1 MKTSTL
7 IRIAIILA
15 IFLALEL
22 LARSGLVR
30 PGLILPPSV
39 MLQELWSLMQ
49 TGKFWV
55 EVGSSARSILI
66 AFVLAMTVGCTTA
79 VVLHNLPRLRE
90 SIEPLIASYYAL
102 PFFVLYPLL
111 VVLMGMNQAPII
123 AIGFLYAVMAV
134 IVGTLSG
141 LDRIP
146 MVLRRTARVY
156 RMSPLQQALRI
167 SIPAAAPYVFTGAKL
182 AIGYSITGVLGSE
195 FILADS
201 GFGYEV
207 SFAYNNFEDRK
218 MYALLLFL
226 LAVVSLLTMAIYRA
240 EKLVQHRSGP
250 AKAEAERKPVS
261 SVSKLLAALA
271 VACII
276 IGIWQVV
283 HLRVGDEALASP
295 LVTFEHL
302 FVLLGTARFWGH
314 IAETSAALVLAIL
327 ISCILGTLIGVMLG
341 LNRMA
346 SEVSSPMLVTLYS
359 LPKVALYPLV
369 LLFVGIGMASKVTF
383 GAMYGTIPMIL
394 ITMNAIASMNPSYR
408 QTARVL
414 HLSRVQTIGTIVVPA
429 VVPEIVTGIRV
440 SFSITLLGV
449 MIGEMFASTRGLGFL
464 IMNSIN
470 VNDTATMMAV
480 TILVAVVAV
489 TINAALIAMERRIN
503 HVG

>member
-7 IRIAIILA
+7 IRVAIILA
-15 IFLALEL
+15 IFVALEL
-22 LARSGLVR
+22 LARSGMVR
-30 PGLILPPSV
+30 PGLILPPTV
-39 MLQELWSLMQ
+39 MIQELWSLMQ
-49 TGKFWV
+49 TSRFWT

-66 AFVLAMTVGCTTA
+66 AFVLAMSVGCSLA
-79 VVLHNLPRLRE
+79 VVLHNLPRVRE
-90 SIEPLIASYYAL
+90 SLEPLIASYYAL

-111 VVLMGMNQAPII
+111 VVLMGMNQLPII

-146 MVLRRTARVY
+146 LVLRRTARVY
-156 RMSPLQQALRI
+156 RMSPFQQAFRI

-182 AIGYSITGVLGSE
+182 ALGYSITGVLGSE

-226 LAVVSLLTMAIYRA
+226 LLVVSLLTMAIYRA

-250 AKAEAERKPVS
+250 AKAAIERKPVS
-261 SVSKLLAALA
+261 GLSKLLAALA
-271 VACII
+271 VALLIVAV
-276 IGIWQVV
+276 WQVV
-283 HLRVGDEALASP
+283 HLRVGLEALASP
-295 LVTFEHL
+295 SVTFEHL
-302 FVLLGTARFWGH
+302 FVLLGTVRFWGH
-314 IAETSAALVLAIL
+314 ISETALALSLAIL
-327 ISCILGTLIGVMLG
+327 ISCIAGTLIGVLLG

-346 SEVSSPMLVTLYS
+346 AEVSSPMLVTLYS

-369 LLFVGIGMASKVTF
+369 LLFVGIGLSSKVTF

-394 ITMNAIASMNPSYR
+394 IAMNAIASMNPSYR
-408 QTARVL
+408 LTARTM
-414 HLSRVQTIGTIVVPA
+414 HLSRVQTIGTIIIPA
-429 VVPEIVTGIRV
+429 AVPEIVTGIRV

-489 TINAALIAMERRIN
+489 TINAGLIAMERRIN
-503 HVG
+503 RT